1 MDGISD
7 IIDLELKDDGEAVE
21 LVPYFTQ
28 ISGDCQAIITLQRM
42 GTDGEW
48 QELDDFESSIV
59 SISDNKVIVETN
71 LRELDREQWQI
82 RLIVAN

>member
-1 MDGISD
+1 
-7 IIDLELKDDGEAVE
+7 
-21 LVPYFTQ
+21 
-28 ISGDCQAIITLQRM
+28 M

-71 LRELDREQWQI
+71 LRELDREQWQM
-82 RLIVAN
+82 RLVVAN